1 MNMKK
6 YFIETFGCQ
15 MNEFD
20 SERIRYI
27 LENQGYSMCESINKS
42 DIIII
47 NTCAVRE
54 KAKNRLYGHIGRL
67 KDVKAKNPDLII
79 CVGGC
84 SAQNLKERIIKDFKF
99 VDIVFG
105 THNISELSVLIEK
118 VESGIKNICSIR
130 NKESDYIL
138 ENSKRPH
145 DFKALIPISIGCN
158 NFCSYCIVPYVRGE
172 EKSIDH
178 IKILKT
184 IKKLV
189 DKGVVEVTLLG
200 QNVNSYGKDILSD
213 YSFSNLLSD
222 IAGIKGLKRIRFMT
236 SHPKDFSSDIVDV
249 IRDKEN
255 ICNHIHLPI
264 QSGSDNILRLMNRKY
279 NQKNYLEIINN
290 IRRNIPE
297 CSITTDIIVGF
308 PGEKREDFLHTL
320 KILKEVRFNR
330 AFTFIYSKREHTLAA
345 NMEDPVP
352 QIQKKEWFNE
362 LLDLQNK
369 ITFEKNQELVGKKS
383 KALVESITD
392 NGMLEARLENNAV
405 IILKNKEDLVGKII
419 NIEVEES
426 KTFYSIGKILEIE

>member
-178 IKILKT
+178 KKILKT

-189 DKGVVEVTLLG
+189 DKGVIEVTLLG

-290 IRRNIPE
+290 IRRNIPD

-308 PGEKREDFLHTL
+308 PGEKREDFLQTL